1 MIRRRYLTIAG
12 TAVATTLAGCSQG
25 DDNDGDTNGDSDAA
39 DDGRGAFRDD
49 LIERL
54 EVGMVTIE
62 TLEWNEEVLELEYT
76 TEAETEDDLVD
87 DVAVIAGS
95 FAGIYDEHDIDI
107 ERFES
112 FANTEDG
119 DPFGSFY
126 VDPEWAEQFKSD
138 EITDIEYVEL
148 ISETIELA

>member
-1 MIRRRYLTIAG
+1 
-12 TAVATTLAGCSQG
+12 
-25 DDNDGDTNGDSDAA
+25 
-39 DDGRGAFRDD
+39 
-49 LIERL
+49 
-54 EVGMVTIE
+54 MVTIE